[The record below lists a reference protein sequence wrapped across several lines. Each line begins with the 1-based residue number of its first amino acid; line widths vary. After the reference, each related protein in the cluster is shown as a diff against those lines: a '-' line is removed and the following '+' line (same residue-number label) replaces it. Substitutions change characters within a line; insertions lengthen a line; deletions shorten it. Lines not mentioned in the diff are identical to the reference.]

1 MKTGSCGKK
10 RKEKDKGLQAQL
22 LRKGTQLHF
31 GKVDAKVQLVW
42 IVSVSLCQS
51 DSGSLFLAS
60 PQNHRP
66 KHTLVTEM
74 EAALLTDRNQPPVS
88 RRSGVHECRPP
99 SGFTSPPSALC
110 DTFSGRSRLSA
121 KSRSN
126 LFFSSPLSAPSYLR
140 WNSHVPSCLAR
151 QQRLDQRCKAF
162 QLTRHFKETE
172 QAVKCD
178 LWPLTCSDKGKCR
191 PLGNWANHLFKK
203 KTTHTHLS
211 LMCWLPPTED
221 SPA

>member
-1 MKTGSCGKK
+1 MN
-10 RKEKDKGLQAQL
+10 KGLQAQL
-22 LRKGTQLHF
+22 LRKGTQLLF
-31 GKVDAKVQLVW
+31 GKVVAKVQLVW
-42 IVSVSLCQS
+42 IVSVSLCPS

-88 RRSGVHECRPP
+88 RRSRVHECRPP

-126 LFFSSPLSAPSYLR
+126 LFFFLHFRHHLIWGEIVTSR
-140 WNSHVPSCLAR
+140 HVWRGNSDSTSVAKHFSWR
-151 QQRLDQRCKAF
+151 DTSRRRSKRLNVTF
-162 QLTRHFKETE
+162 
-172 QAVKCD
+172 D
-178 LWPLTCSDKGKCR
+178 LWPAATKGSVD
-191 PLGNWANHLFKK
+191 P
-203 KTTHTHLS
+203 
-211 LMCWLPPTED
+211 
-221 SPA
+221 